1 MEKLGATMDRTTK
14 GNYHQSN
21 PHPLL
26 RWTQDQQLSGQAS
39 RERAQK
45 PQGRGKNAS
54 MQSMR
59 RVHQL
64 VVLISLKMPLM
75 KYSEIK

>member
-21 PHPLL
+21 PHPLI

-39 RERAQK
+39 RERAQE
-45 PQGRGKNAS
+45 PQGRGKHAS
-54 MQSMR
+54 MQSMT
-59 RVHQL
+59 RVHHL
-64 VVLISLKMPLM
+64 LVLISLTVPLM
-75 KYSEIK
+75 K

>member
-14 GNYHQSN
+14 GNSHQSN
-21 PHPLL
+21 PHLLL

-39 RERAQK
+39 RERAQE

-59 RVHQL
+59 RVHHL
-64 VVLISLKMPLM
+64 VVFISLTMP
-75 KYSEIK
+75 SHEII

>member
-1 MEKLGATMDRTTK
+1 MDRTTK
-14 GNYHQSN
+14 GNSHQSN
-21 PHPLL
+21 PHPLF

-39 RERAQK
+39 RKRAQE

-59 RVHQL
+59 RVHHL
-64 VVLISLKMPLM
+64 VVVILLTVPLM
-75 KYSEIK
+75 K

>member
-14 GNYHQSN
+14 GKSHQSN

-26 RWTQDQQLSGQAS
+26 RWTQDKQLSGQAS
-39 RERAQK
+39 RERAQE

-54 MQSMR
+54 MR
-59 RVHQL
+59 
-64 VVLISLKMPLM
+64 
-75 KYSEIK
+75 

>member
-1 MEKLGATMDRTTK
+1 MDRTTK
-14 GNYHQSN
+14 GNSHQSN
-21 PHPLL
+21 PHPLF

-39 RERAQK
+39 RKRAQE

-59 RVHQL
+59 RVHHL
-64 VVLISLKMPLM
+64 VVVISLTVPLM
-75 KYSEIK
+75 K